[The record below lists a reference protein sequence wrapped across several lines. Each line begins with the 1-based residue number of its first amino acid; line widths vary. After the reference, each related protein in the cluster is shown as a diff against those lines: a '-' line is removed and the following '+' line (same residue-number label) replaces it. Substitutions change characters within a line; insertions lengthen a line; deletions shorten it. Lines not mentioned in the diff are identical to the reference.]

1 MANNP
6 NPFADMFK
14 SFGEFKAPSFDWDQ
28 VLSSVKQNVEA
39 CTLMNQMAGEGVQ
52 NLVRRQVQIAQSN
65 AEEAIRLVKDLLA
78 SASSPETSM
87 ARQAEYVKS
96 TVESALAS
104 SRELMDL
111 AAKANVEAMDVL
123 KKRAGAVM
131 EEVSSLASAAN
142 ANAGRAAAAQT
153 RSKKD
158 AA

>member
-1 MANNP
+1 
-6 NPFADMFK
+6 
-14 SFGEFKAPSFDWDQ
+14 
-28 VLSSVKQNVEA
+28 
-39 CTLMNQMAGEGVQ
+39 
-52 NLVRRQVQIAQSN
+52 LVRRQVQIAQSN